1 MEKTEREIEAEVA
14 KRLLTAYYW
23 DGELHS
29 LPHDLAEK
37 HADFIAELKR
47 RQPNFTEEQLRA
59 MKGDGSL

>member
-1 MEKTEREIEAEVA
+1 MEKTQREIEAEVA

-29 LPHDLAEK
+29 LPHAVAEK

-47 RQPNFTEEQLRA
+47 IKENEAKEQ
-59 MKGDGSL
+59 